1 MLHRGP
7 DRRHV
12 GVGVG
17 IQELQEET
25 EVRRIP
31 LVRDRSEQEQVGSG
45 IPQQFSQDIAC
56 CLVCG
61 RRPRHPVSLID
72 NHQVPVNLTKARED
86 LRAFGEVEG
95 RDNMPVLK
103 PLVNTELIPDVVA
116 LQHEEPLIEFLFELA
131 LPLKCQ
137 VRRAHDQHPISQ
149 PPQLQLMSDRR
160 RFIGSLCRLGN
171 EEYEES

>member
-1 MLHRGP
+1 MLSCVRAATTTSGEPHPQSPGP
-7 DRRHV
+7 SGTVPRP
-12 GVGVG
+12 G
-17 IQELQEET
+17 
-25 EVRRIP
+25 RI
-31 LVRDRSEQEQVGSG
+31 
-45 IPQQFSQDIAC
+45 
-56 CLVCG
+56 
-61 RRPRHPVSLID
+61 
-72 NHQVPVNLTKARED
+72 

-116 LQHEEPLIEFLFELA
+116 LQHEERLIEFFFELA

-149 PPQLQLMSDRR
+149 PPQLQLMSERR